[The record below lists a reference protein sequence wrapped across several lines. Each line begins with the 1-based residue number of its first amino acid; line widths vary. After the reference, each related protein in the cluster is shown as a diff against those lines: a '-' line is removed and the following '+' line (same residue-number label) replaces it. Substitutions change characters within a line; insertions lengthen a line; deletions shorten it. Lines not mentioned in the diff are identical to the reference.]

1 MPTHTIPMVWPTGFA
16 VAQPG
21 THSPEGLSTA
31 GTGSGMLIDECA
43 AESARLATD
52 EPAATVRERSSW
64 PAPQECIPM
73 IAAAISR
80 VARPSPTRPPGER
93 RADASAVRTSAVM
106 VPS

>member
-1 MPTHTIPMVWPTGFA
+1 MPTHTIPMVWLTGFA

-52 EPAATVRERSSW
+52 EPAATVRGRSSW

-80 VARPSPTRPPGER
+80 VATPSPT
-93 RADASAVRTSAVM
+93 
-106 VPS
+106 